1 MRYQKANEI
10 LPVELVELIQDYID
24 GEYVY
29 IPRKQENKKGWGEA
43 SRAREELQS
52 RNMEIFVKYSQ
63 GLGIKDLAEQYFLSE
78 KSIQRIVLQ
87 ERKKNEGE
95 TRQCTGIA
103 DTLPF
108 PCFWLEFEVYI
119 RVRG

>member
-52 RNMEIFVKYSQ
+52 RNIEIFVKYSQ
-63 GLGIKDLAEQYFLSE
+63 GFGVKDLAKQYFLSE
-78 KSIQRIVLQ
+78 KAYRGL
-87 ERKKNEGE
+87 
-95 TRQCTGIA
+95 
-103 DTLPF
+103 
-108 PCFWLEFEVYI
+108 CFRNGKRMRGNKAVY
-119 RVRG
+119 RNSGYTAFSLFLA

>member
-29 IPRKQENKKGWGEA
+29 NPRKQENKKGWGET

-52 RNMEIFVKYSQ
+52 RNIEIFVKYSQ

-87 ERKKNEGE
+87 ERKKSEGKQGSVPE
-95 TRQCTGIA
+95 
-103 DTLPF
+103 
-108 PCFWLEFEVYI
+108 
-119 RVRG
+119 

>member
-29 IPRKQENKKGWGEA
+29 IHRKQENKKGWGET

-52 RNMEIFVKYSQ
+52 RNIEIFVKYSQ

-78 KSIQRIVLQ
+78 KCIQRIVLQ
-87 ERKKNEGE
+87 ERKKSEGKQGSVPE
-95 TRQCTGIA
+95 
-103 DTLPF
+103 
-108 PCFWLEFEVYI
+108 
-119 RVRG
+119 